1 MFIKFHY
8 DAKYA
13 IYEKMEETMST
24 EKFNRIR
31 SSFVETLEDMV
42 KFRGNDPMIARIYA
56 MIVLSPE
63 PLTQEQ
69 IAKTTGYS
77 RSQISRYLA
86 NLEDRHMI
94 TKDSM
99 PGSRTQLYGG
109 ETMPFLD
116 GFRSG
121 LEVAERFIKNK
132 LEMMDYILTEWQ
144 KLPKN
149 YQTSPEGKK
158 LMEVVTV
165 FSAWFGSYL
174 DLLSEF
180 NQRFEERLKEIE
192 RELMLI
198 KF

>member
-1 MFIKFHY
+1 MAE
-8 DAKYA
+8 D
-13 IYEKMEETMST
+13 
-24 EKFNRIR
+24 KFNQIR
-31 SSFVETLEDMV
+31 TSFIQTLEEMV

-63 PLTQEQ
+63 PLTQEK
-69 IAKTTGYS
+69 IAGVTGYS

-86 NLEDRHMI
+86 NLEQRQMI

-109 ETMPFLD
+109 ETIPFLD

-121 LEVAERFIKNK
+121 MEVAERFIKSR
-132 LEMMDYILTEWQ
+132 LEMMDHILAAWQ
-144 KLPKN
+144 TLSKEIKE
-149 YQTSPEGKK
+149 SAEGKK
-158 LMEVVTV
+158 LKEVATV

-180 NQRFEERLKEIE
+180 NQRFNERLEQLEKD
-192 RELMLI
+192 LLLI
-198 KF
+198 RF

>member
-1 MFIKFHY
+1 MT
-8 DAKYA
+8 DG
-13 IYEKMEETMST
+13 
-24 EKFNRIR
+24 KFNKIR
-31 SSFVETLEDMV
+31 TSFVQTLEDMV
-42 KFRGNDPMIARIYA
+42 KFRGNDSMIARIYA
-56 MIVLSPE
+56 MIILSPD

-86 NLEDRHMI
+86 NLEQRRMI

-109 ETMPFLD
+109 EAFPFLD

-121 LEVAERFIKNK
+121 METAERFLQNK
-132 LEMMDYILTEWQ
+132 MEAMDHILATWQ
-144 KLPKN
+144 TLPKEVKD
-149 YQTSPEGKK
+149 SAEGKK
-158 LMEVVTV
+158 LKEVLTV

-180 NQRFEERLKEIE
+180 NQRFNERLKEIE
-192 RELMLI
+192 KDLMLI

>member
-1 MFIKFHY
+1 MTEEKFHQI
-8 DAKYA
+8 K
-13 IYEKMEETMST
+13 K
-24 EKFNRIR
+24 
-31 SSFVETLEDMV
+31 SFIQTLEEMV

-56 MIVLSPE
+56 MIVLSPD

-69 IAKTTGYS
+69 IANSTGYS

-86 NLEDRHMI
+86 NLEQRQMI

-109 ETMPFLD
+109 ETIPFLD

-121 LEVAERFIKNK
+121 MEIAERFIKSR
-132 LEMMDYILTEWQ
+132 LEMMDHILAAWQ
-144 KLPKN
+144 ELPTDI
-149 YQTSPEGKK
+149 QEGAEGKK
-158 LMEVVTV
+158 LKEVATV

-180 NQRFEERLKEIE
+180 NQRFNERLKTIE
-192 RELMLI
+192 KDLLLTR
-198 KF
+198 F

>member
-1 MFIKFHY
+1 MDGEH
-8 DAKYA
+8 DMA
-13 IYEKMEETMST
+13 ED
-24 EKFNRIR
+24 KFNQIRI
-31 SSFVETLEDMV
+31 SFIQTLEEMV

-56 MIVLSPE
+56 MIVLSPD

-86 NLEDRHMI
+86 NLEQRQMI

-109 ETMPFLD
+109 ETIPFLD

-121 LEVAERFIKNK
+121 MEIAERFIKNRM
-132 LEMMDYILTEWQ
+132 EVMEHILVAWQ
-144 KLPKN
+144 TLPKDIKE
-149 YQTSPEGKK
+149 SAEGKK
-158 LMEVVTV
+158 LKEVVTV

-180 NQRFEERLKEIE
+180 NQRFNEKMKEIE
-192 RELMLI
+192 KDLLLI

>member
-1 MFIKFHY
+1 LTDDKLNQIRASFIG
-8 DAKYA
+8 
-13 IYEKMEETMST
+13 ILEE
-24 EKFNRIR
+24 I
-31 SSFVETLEDMV
+31 V

-86 NLEDRHMI
+86 NLEQRQMI
-94 TKDSM
+94 TRESM

-109 ETMPFLD
+109 ETIPFLD

-121 LEVAERFIKNK
+121 MEAAEKFIKSKLEVI
-132 LEMMDYILTEWQ
+132 DHILAAWQ
-144 KLPKN
+144 TLPKDIKE
-149 YQTSPEGKK
+149 SADGVK
-158 LMEVVTV
+158 LKEVVTV
-165 FSAWFGSYL
+165 ISAWFASYI

-180 NQRFEERLKEIE
+180 NQRFNERVKKIE
-192 RELMLI
+192 KDLLLV